1 LCVGYVIYL
10 MFDIADDDENNV
22 SHDVFYSEKEATY
35 HILIETDVKLQLLP
49 NLILDRLYFAMP
61 S

>member
-10 MFDIADDDENNV
+10 MFDIADDVNV